1 MKDAGVQPGDVNEVV
16 LVGGMTRMPAVQ
28 EAVRRLFNKEPHKG
42 VNPDEVVA
50 IGAAIQAGVL
60 AGDVKDVLLLDVTPL
75 SLGIETLGGVMTRL
89 IERNTTIPT
98 SKSQVFSTASDNQP
112 QVEIHVL
119 QGEREMASGNK
130 TLGTFILDG
139 IPSAPRGVPQI
150 EVTFDIDA
158 NGILDVKA
166 RDKAT
171 SREQSVRI
179 TASSMLSN
187 QDVDRMVKEAQEHA
201 AEDRKRRESVESR
214 NQADAL
220 AFQAERTLR
229 DLGDKVD
236 AADRTALQGR
246 IDAVREKLKG
256 DDDAAVRTASDE
268 LTETLQSVATKAYQA
283 SQSAGPAGDGGED
296 GSESAQGADSGG
308 GSADDEDAVEGEFKE
323 V

>member
-1 MKDAGVQPGDVNEVV
+1 
-16 LVGGMTRMPAVQ
+16 
-28 EAVRRLFNKEPHKG
+28 
-42 VNPDEVVA
+42 
-50 IGAAIQAGVL
+50 
-60 AGDVKDVLLLDVTPL
+60 
-75 SLGIETLGGVMTRL
+75 
-89 IERNTTIPT
+89 
-98 SKSQVFSTASDNQP
+98 
-112 QVEIHVL
+112 
-119 QGEREMASGNK
+119 
-130 TLGTFILDG
+130 
-139 IPSAPRGVPQI
+139 VPQI

-236 AADRTALQGR
+236 AADRSALQGR

-256 DDDAAVRTASDE
+256 DDDEAVTTAANE

-283 SQSAGPAGDGGED
+283 SQEAGPTGEAAGG
-296 GSESAQGADSGG
+296 AAGADSAGSGG
-308 GSADDEDAVEGEFKE
+308 ASGDDDDAVEGEFKE